1 MKDVTFTDGNFDKE
15 VTESTIPVVVDFWAE
30 WCAPCRVVSPIIEE
44 IAGEFEGKVK
54 VGKLNVDQNQDTAQ
68 SFGIMSIPTVL
79 VFKDGQVIKTLVGAR
94 NREEYRKA
102 IDEVLG

>member
-1 MKDVTFTDGNFDKE
+1 MKDVTFTDQNFDKE
-15 VTESTIPVVVDFWAE
+15 VIESSLPVMVDFWAE
-30 WCAPCRVVSPIIEE
+30 WCAPCRIVSPIIEE

-54 VGKLNVDQNQDTAQ
+54 VGKLNVDQNQATAQ

-79 VFKDGQVIKTLVGAR
+79 VFKDGQVVKTLVGAR
-94 NREEYRKA
+94 NREEYKKV